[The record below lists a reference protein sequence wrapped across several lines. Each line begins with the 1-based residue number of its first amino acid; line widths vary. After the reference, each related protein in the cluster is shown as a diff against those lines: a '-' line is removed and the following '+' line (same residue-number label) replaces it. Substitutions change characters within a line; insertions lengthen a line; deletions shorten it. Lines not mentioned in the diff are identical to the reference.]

1 MANQVTLFGNLGQD
15 PELKY
20 TPSGKAVA
28 AVSLATTEV
37 WFDNQGQKQENT
49 DWHRI
54 IFWEK
59 QAETVAKYLRKGS
72 KLFVQGRISYREYT
86 DRENV
91 KRNITEIIAKN
102 MEFAGPLQAAQPQS
116 SAQNQP
122 PAQHQPANSN
132 GQHSDPTLDSIP
144 F

>member
-102 MEFAGPLQAAQPQS
+102 MEFAGPFQAAQPQS
-116 SAQNQP
+116 QP
-122 PAQHQPANSN
+122 PAQHQPANSMNSN